1 MPNGDPSLDNDPGQ
15 EGSGD
20 RGIPGGGVQGKYYD
34 PTSGQ
39 SGKTTEQ
46 GGSQD
51 DSINERFKELV
62 DQQMP
67 REEALNAPEEEEDI
81 QAWTQAT
88 TFGVPQIIL
97 NFGYSLDDGI
107 FSPEW
112 ILTQQPTGF
121 MRSRAD
127 GTSEMT
133 YTESEEF
140 VETVEDIIE
149 DNNNN
154 PPWGPILG
162 RSEIGIDVS
171 AETFEED
178 DYSDLG
184 STGYVYG
191 LMYFTDADA
200 NSLVEI
206 PDIVGMN
213 PNTSAPLRTAR
224 PGLDE
229 SGTDQV
235 LDDEYM
241 HYTKFE
247 LDFLAEKLG
256 YSYIAQNP
264 DTTSNLDAYF
274 RNLIDDQIEAL
285 TSQIYTSD
293 TANQIVNKTIDLG
306 PIHPDEI
313 TSIDAKEIKQGV
325 SAFMATAP
333 STVTSGDY

>member
-1 MPNGDPSLDNDPGQ
+1 MPDDTPSLDNDPGQ

-34 PTSGQ
+34 PTTGQ
-39 SGKTTEQ
+39 SGKTTDP
-46 GGSQD
+46 GGTETD
-51 DSINERFKELV
+51 PAYTDRFKALV
-62 DQQMP
+62 NNSTP
-67 REEALNAPEEEEDI
+67 PEEFLSAPEEEDI

-97 NFGYSLDDGI
+97 NFGFNLDEGI

-112 ILTQQPTGF
+112 ILTQQATGF
-121 MRSRAD
+121 MRSRMD
-127 GTSEMT
+127 GTSEMI
-133 YTESEEF
+133 YTESEEYNYV
-140 VETVEDIIE
+140 VEGTLDS
-149 DNNNN
+149 NNNN

-200 NSLVEI
+200 NSLVEL
-206 PDIVGMN
+206 PDIVGIS
-213 PNTSAPLRTAR
+213 PDTAG
-224 PGLDE
+224 PSLSE

-235 LDDEYM
+235 LAAEYM
-241 HYTKFE
+241 HYTSFE
-247 LDFLAEKLG
+247 LDFLTEKLG
-256 YSYIAQNP
+256 YSASAKNP
-264 DTTSNLDAYF
+264 DTTSHLDTYF

-285 TSQIYTSD
+285 TSQIYISD
-293 TANQIVNKTIDLG
+293 TGNQIVNKTIDLG
-306 PIHPDEI
+306 PIRPDQI
-313 TSIDAKEIKQGV
+313 TSIDAKEIEQGV
-325 SAFMATAP
+325 SAFVASAP
-333 STVTSGDY
+333 STVASGDY